1 MVCPVQDAAARW
13 IGRACKLAD
22 VIAHPQGCRVAGP
35 GFAPTDARLPMA
47 AANGFSRPPKPTG
60 PV

>member
-1 MVCPVQDAAARW
+1 MALSVVCPVQDAAARW

-35 GFAPTDARLPMA
+35 A
-47 AANGFSRPPKPTG
+47 FSPRGLFTP
-60 PV
+60 

>member
-1 MVCPVQDAAARW
+1 MALSVVCPVQDAAARW

-35 GFAPTDARLPMA
+35 GVGGHDCRVL
-47 AANGFSRPPKPTG
+47 SRVTSH
-60 PV
+60 